1 LVKACDVGGG
11 ATLAVGDP
19 AADPLGAGA
28 GAGGL
33 GCRTL
38 AWLDAAPSS
47 AALALDTAA
56 MRPPTVSL
64 IELWALALATV

>member
-1 LVKACDVGGG
+1 MAGG
-11 ATLAVGDP
+11 ATLAVAEP
-19 AADPLGAGA
+19 AADPLCTGAGA

-47 AALALDTAA
+47 AELALDTAA